1 MHEYLRDTIEKFK
14 QKFYNDNRIIAMYLY
29 GSGGKGIDDEYSD
42 VDLGM
47 VIQDGFYGEVRD
59 GLKDICEYICGKI
72 HLWFPEG
79 ESKESCNYAFLF
91 EANDEQ
97 FLYDFTI
104 MSENIFKQNTWL
116 HKQTGRIIFDKSD
129 IFNTGGDKVPNVS
142 YNPVN
147 MKWSIEQYW
156 IYTYLNGKYFK
167 RLDIYKLLYIQNFLF
182 NNHMQL
188 LHAFNPNETWTWWAS
203 DIKKLPEEKQI
214 EMLVY
219 FGSKTISQVT
229 QALEKEIEIYADD
242 AKRACEKWGLIYPQ
256 ELEEYVKRHL
266 HTMGVIDS
274 SYGSTSHSERSQNP
288 RTY

>member
-242 AKRACEKWGLIYPQ
+242 ARRACEKWRLIYPQ

-266 HTMGVIDS
+266 HTMGVIK
-274 SYGSTSHSERSQNP
+274 YC
-288 RTY
+288 